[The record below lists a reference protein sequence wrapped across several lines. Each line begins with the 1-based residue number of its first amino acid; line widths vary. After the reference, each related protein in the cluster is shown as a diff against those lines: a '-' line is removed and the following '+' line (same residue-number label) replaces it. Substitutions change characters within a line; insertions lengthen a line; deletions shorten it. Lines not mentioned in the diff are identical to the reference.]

1 MVSPLLEV
9 DRLSIAFGGIRAVAE
24 VSFSVD
30 EGEIYAIIGPNGAGK
45 TTVFNLISRL
55 YDPDGGAISFAGQDL
70 LALPG
75 HRIPAAGIA
84 RTFQNIKLF
93 DNASVLDNLMMGRYL
108 HHRANLAQQV
118 FFTPFTR
125 REKLADR
132 ARVEEVIDFLELQR
146 HRDKL
151 VDGLPYGVKKVVE
164 LGRALALEP
173 RLLLLDEPASGLS
186 PEETDDLVF
195 WIEDIRDELGVTVLM
210 IEHDM
215 KLVAAVSDRVL
226 AMNSGE
232 VIAEDAPGAI
242 QAHPDVVAAYLGA

>member
-1 MVSPLLEV
+1 VSALLTV
-9 DRLSIAFGGIRAVAE
+9 DHLSIAFGGIRAVND
-24 VSFSVD
+24 VSFTVK

-55 YDPDGGAISFAGQDL
+55 YDPDAGAISFGGRDV

-75 HRIPAAGIA
+75 HGVPAAGIA

-108 HHRANLAQQV
+108 HHRANLAQQI

-132 ARVEEVIDFLELQR
+132 AKVEEVIDFLELQR
-146 HRDKL
+146 HRNTL

-164 LGRALALEP
+164 LGRALVLEP
-173 RLLLLDEPASGLS
+173 KLLLLDEPASGLS

-226 AMNSGE
+226 AMSSGV
-232 VIAEDAPGAI
+232 VIAEDAPKAI
-242 QAHPDVVAAYLGA
+242 QGHPEVVAAYLGA